1 MELSFDDFC
10 LEPRRIVGGGM
21 EARSSFCVLALLIG
35 SVVLVKTR
43 PSARR
48 GAIFEEQLCGP
59 SCAEQRC
66 VLFVRAEQLC
76 ASSFREFDMPV
87 GM

>member
-1 MELSFDDFC
+1 MELSFDDFR

-59 SCAEQRC
+59 SCAEQVVCCLC
-66 VLFVRAEQLC
+66 VLSSFVRPLFESLTCQ
-76 ASSFREFDMPV
+76 
-87 GM
+87 